1 MQLTTIFSAC
11 SIASVVL
18 AVPLQT
24 CLTPEQAFCIVEK
37 YIGVADGTGYD
48 NQSANATAQALISDD
63 FTGDSGS
70 ILSLQSRPVKAETI
84 FLTGQTETDGV
95 GKLDNLYVTS
105 KTQFISEVLEYGPWP
120 DIHTND
126 IVFGCNKI
134 VWYWTFPHVG
144 TGEYEV
150 KGFNLFEINS
160 QYQICKTYIEFNSI
174 AWGLDSNQ
182 GPLCRTN
189 STF

>member
-1 MQLTTIFSAC
+1 MQLTTIFSVF

-18 AVPLQT
+18 AAPLQT
-24 CLTPEQAFCIVEK
+24 CLSYEEASCIVEK
-37 YIGVADGTGYD
+37 YIGIADGTGYD
-48 NQSANATAQALISDD
+48 NHSANATAQALISDD

-70 ILSLQSRPVKAETI
+70 ILSLQERP
-84 FLTGQTETDGV
+84 
-95 GKLDNLYVTS
+95 LDNLYVTS
-105 KTQFISEVLEYGPWP
+105 KAQFISEVFQYGPWP

-126 IVFGCNKI
+126 IIFGCNRI
-134 VWYWTFPHVG
+134 VWYWTFPRVG
-144 TGEYEV
+144 TGKYEV

-182 GPLCRTN
+182 GPLCPTN
-189 STF
+189 STY

>member
-1 MQLTTIFSAC
+1 MHLTTIFSAV
-11 SIASVVL
+11 SITSGVL

-24 CLTPEQAFCIVEK
+24 CLTPEQASCIVEQ
-37 YIGVADGTGYD
+37 YIGIADGTGYD

-70 ILSLQSRPVKAETI
+70 FSRCKN
-84 FLTGQTETDGV
+84 
-95 GKLDNLYVTS
+95 LDDLYATS
-105 KTQFISEVLEYGPWP
+105 KAQFISDVLDYGPWP

-126 IVFGCNKI
+126 IIFGCNKI
-134 VWYWTFPHVG
+134 VWYWTFPYVG
-144 TGEYEV
+144 TGQYEV

-160 QYQICKTYIEFNSI
+160 QYQICKTCIEFNSI

-182 GPLCRTN
+182 GLLCPTN
-189 STF
+189 STN

>member
-1 MQLTTIFSAC
+1 MHLTTIFSAV
-11 SIASVVL
+11 SITSGVL

-24 CLTPEQAFCIVEK
+24 CLTPEQASCIVEK
-37 YIGVADGTGYD
+37 YIGIADGTGYD

-63 FTGDSGS
+63 FIGDSGS
-70 ILSLQSRPVKAETI
+70 ILSLQERP
-84 FLTGQTETDGV
+84 
-95 GKLDNLYVTS
+95 LDNLYATS
-105 KTQFISEVLEYGPWP
+105 KAQFISDVLDYGPWP

-126 IVFGCNKI
+126 IIFGCNKI
-134 VWYWTFPHVG
+134 VWYWTFPYVG

-174 AWGLDSNQ
+174 AWGLDSSQ
-182 GPLCRTN
+182 GPLCPTN
-189 STF
+189 STN